1 MDRTPGLRSL
11 YIAASFTLAPL
22 VHELRERLSGYADVT
37 STWCDEPP
45 MVNNDPR
52 NAPREM
58 RTRGNED
65 FLDIEQSD
73 MVAVITTTPSTS
85 GGLHTELGIALALG
99 KRVML
104 VGPML
109 NVFHYMNRIEQFPD
123 VDTFVDRL
131 VYEYE
136 EGMY

>member
-1 MDRTPGLRSL
+1 ML
-11 YIAASFTLAPL
+11 YIAASFEQVALVSALRADLADY
-22 VHELRERLSGYADVT
+22 VDVT

-65 FLDIEQSD
+65 FLDIERSD
-73 MVAVITTTPSTS
+73 MVAVITTVPSTS

-104 VGPML
+104 VGPRL
-109 NVFHYMNRIEQFPD
+109 NVFHYMNKIEHFAD
-123 VDTFVDRL
+123 VQAFVDRI
-131 VYEYE
+131 EYE
-136 EGMY
+136 HNEGYY